1 MGIQMVMLRPG
12 GKAYEIAKRVLGNK
26 GVKVPKP
33 KANEPTKPAGPFL
46 YH

>member
-1 MGIQMVMLRPG
+1 MVMLRPG
-12 GKAYEIAKRVLGNK
+12 GKAYEIAKKVLVKK

-33 KANEPTKPAGPFL
+33 KVKEVDKNLTGPYL